1 MEIQHLAAIVQQRL
15 ADGDRIDRE
24 INQAVAAKRSRRLS
38 EIVAQVVQE
47 AHAPATLVDAI
58 LRILCR

>member
-24 INQAVAAKRSRRLS
+24 IHQAVAAKWRRRLR

-47 AHAPATLVDAI
+47 AHGPDSLIDAVLQKII
-58 LRILCR
+58 L